1 MSTPPSRSTAVEQ
14 STKRSRRRA
23 NEEGRGVDE
32 EGTTVTAMIMTMV
45 MSQSLECSMKAPSL
59 CFALHSWAHQTLES
73 PPSSST
79 VNSLVTR
86 TLARALTSSL
96 HHIPVVVVV
105 CSALVGSKRVSVSR
119 TAGHTKWAQTIPVLP
134 KSLHLLDTPGLVFP
148 ALLQPPTLPATVT
161 TEQLQMVRD
170 EERAIQEC
178 CGVLPLAQVRE
189 PYSAVRF
196 LAQHLPL
203 EVMYGLRL
211 PKVSTHTHTHTTLAI
226 VWRGSMSLTQHGC
239 VLACMQGESA
249 WSPLVL
255 CEALAEKRGYHLART
270 GRPDAHRAGREML
283 AVHGAMCACVGVWTG
298 AVLTPWDV
306 GVCMHQDCVDGVSQL
321 RFKPPA

>member
-1 MSTPPSRSTAVEQ
+1 M
-14 STKRSRRRA
+14 
-23 NEEGRGVDE
+23 
-32 EGTTVTAMIMTMV
+32 
-45 MSQSLECSMKAPSL
+45 
-59 CFALHSWAHQTLES
+59 
-73 PPSSST
+73 
-79 VNSLVTR
+79 
-86 TLARALTSSL
+86 
-96 HHIPVVVVV
+96 
-105 CSALVGSKRVSVSR
+105 GSKRVSVSR

-211 PKVSTHTHTHTTLAI
+211 PKVSTQTHIPHPCYRLVRHHFPNTAWLCSGMHA
-226 VWRGSMSLTQHGC
+226 GGEC
-239 VLACMQGESA
+239 V
-249 WSPLVL
+249 V
-255 CEALAEKRGYHLART
+255 
-270 GRPDAHRAGREML
+270 
-283 AVHGAMCACVGVWTG
+283 
-298 AVLTPWDV
+298 TPRV
-306 GVCMHQDCVDGVSQL
+306 V
-321 RFKPPA
+321 